1 MQINILKIKSEI
13 DKLNNL
19 IEDYEVNYLNLY
31 NEINKTSSLW
41 QDNNAKKFFKN
52 IDIEK
57 RKAKQFIDEVN
68 YIIDIY
74 KFLVKKYEKIGKK
87 ISINIKAKDEVV
99 AELNKYLDQLQNII
113 NYYNNLDLSFCLQE
127 QNILLAQKQ
136 KLKEE
141 KQIINKIKEGIK
153 AKYNYIE
160 EIEKQVNSKILKL
173 DIEILKVTEINNF
186 I

>member
-52 IDIEK
+52 TDIEK
-57 RKAKQFIDEVN
+57 RKTKQFIDEVN
-68 YIIDIY
+68 SIIDIY

-87 ISINIKAKDEVV
+87 ISINIKAKDEVI
-99 AELNKYLDQLQNII
+99 AELNKYLNQLQNII
-113 NYYNNLDLSFCLQE
+113 NYYNKLDLSFCLQE
-127 QNILLAQKQ
+127 RNILLAQNK

-141 KQIINKIKEGIK
+141 KQIINKIKEEIK

-160 EIEKQVNSKILKL
+160 EIEKEINSKIMKIN
-173 DIEILKVTEINNF
+173 IEILKITEINNF